1 MNPLT
6 QPDPRRD
13 ISHSRKLTASDIAG
27 ILFPIMMLMAF
38 TSFLAAIAALLDW
51 YDQHMHVITAVS
63 VSVMLLIA
71 ICITYLYVRVREERN
86 LELHNAQA
94 RLGSIVETAMDAVI
108 AVDESQQIVL
118 FNKAAE
124 RVFGR
129 SRQETIGKKL
139 AILLPERFRGTHD
152 HHVRHFGE
160 TGITNRRMGDQTVLC
175 GLRANG
181 EEFPI
186 EASISQQGAPGH
198 KIFTVILRD
207 ATTRVRNEQALRRS
221 REELR
226 ELSAVSQ
233 SALEQEKS
241 RVARELHDEI
251 GGSLTALKMDTA
263 WVAERLP
270 AGESAI
276 AEKLAAMQKMLDHTV
291 AATRR
296 ISSDLRP
303 MMLDDLGL
311 VPAAEWLV
319 HDFQRRTGIVCELAI
334 ATAEI
339 DLPSERA
346 TTVYRI
352 LQESLTNIA
361 KHARATH
368 AEVTLET
375 ESDTLIL
382 TVRDNGAGFDA
393 AGPRA
398 PRSFGLVGMRERVHL
413 LGGEVRIESSPGKGT
428 TVDARIPMA
437 MTTPV
442 ANATPTGTTTAGAT
456 LEPT

>member
-1 MNPLT
+1 
-6 QPDPRRD
+6 
-13 ISHSRKLTASDIAG
+13 
-27 ILFPIMMLMAF
+27 MMLMAF
-38 TSFLAAIAALLDW
+38 TSFLAAIAALLNW
-51 YDQHMHVITAVS
+51 YDQQMHVITAIA
-63 VSVMLLIA
+63 VSVMLIIA
-71 ICITYLYVRVREERN
+71 ICIAFLCVRVREERSK
-86 LELHNAQA
+86 ELRNAQA
-94 RLGSIVETAMDAVI
+94 RLGAIVETAMDAII
-108 AVDESQQIVL
+108 AMDEGQTVVL

-124 RVFGR
+124 RVFCR
-129 SRQETIGKKL
+129 SREEVIGGPL
-139 AILLPERFRGTHD
+139 DILLPLRFRGAHGK
-152 HHVRHFGE
+152 HVRHFGD
-160 TGITNRRMGDQTVLC
+160 TGVTSRRMGDQTVLY

-186 EASISQQGAPGH
+186 EASISQQGGVGH
-198 KIFTVILRD
+198 RIFTVILRD

-221 REELR
+221 REELH
-226 ELSAVSQ
+226 ELSAISQ

-270 AGESAI
+270 AAETAI

-319 HDFQRRTGIVCELAI
+319 HDFQRRTGIACELAI
-334 ATAEI
+334 AAAEI
-339 DLPSERA
+339 ELPNERA

-352 LQESLTNIA
+352 LQESLTNIT
-361 KHARATH
+361 KHAGATQ
-368 AEVTLET
+368 AEVTVEI

-382 TVRDNGAGFDA
+382 TVRDNGSGFDT

-398 PRSFGLVGMRERVHL
+398 PRSFGLVGMRERVYL

-428 TVDARIPMA
+428 AVEARIPMA
-437 MTTPV
+437 KG
-442 ANATPTGTTTAGAT
+442 ANR
-456 LEPT
+456 EPS